1 MNRTSS
7 VAALLFVTT
16 GGICALSVV
25 ASINRPHIGPSYA
38 IGAESS
44 PVITR
49 RLMAELTTFPPGLS
63 PTPDGRFLV
72 GVHQETG
79 DVEVREV
86 ATGAVRLLTHM
97 EKPWE
102 SGMTDAARV
111 SPDGKRVAF
120 NWWEPGLGRYV
131 LRVIDMDGSHPAII
145 YSDSATS
152 YIWPESWTPRGD
164 AIVCWRI
171 AADHIRHIVL
181 VPVSGGSARLL
192 KTLDERGAGRMS
204 LSPDGRYLAYDR
216 PSRDDSNARDIYVID
231 FARGSESRVVEN
243 PADDQMLG
251 WGPDDGHILFTSDRG
266 GSPGAWLLPMA
277 GGKARG
283 APVLVKGDFWRTSP
297 VGFLPLT
304 HSFLYTVQ
312 TGGTTL
318 YSAPFDPATGRVTGA
333 ATTLTRTPLPKDY
346 SGGPRFDTS
355 PDGRYVAIGRGQ
367 PGGTRTIAIQSLE
380 TGESREFNV
389 PTSVTYLGD
398 VRWIP
403 GEAAVLLVAWNKHG
417 TAFLRMD
424 TRTGKFAEVARVEDG
439 WQAIVF
445 DIPESGD
452 FIIYQ
457 ADDTKWRPNSKIRVV
472 RQSLRS
478 GKAEVVHQ
486 FPPNERP
493 TSRIAIS
500 PDGSTIAYMRK
511 SPSGKGNDLLSM
523 PTRGGEPRLIAT
535 GEGRLTSWSKDGR
548 WLIAARFGKDELGS
562 LERVGASG
570 GAFEPVGV
578 DLRFFSGRVR
588 FTADG
593 RHVVYGAGRAVEELW
608 TMEKILP

>member
-1 MNRTSS
+1 MHRTLSAAVLLLLIAGNAFGQRG
-7 VAALLFVTT
+7 VATL
-16 GGICALSVV
+16 
-25 ASINRPHIGPSYA
+25 NRPNIGASSS
-38 IGAESS
+38 IGAEAS
-44 PVITR
+44 PVVTR
-49 RLMAELTTFPPGLS
+49 RLIAEMTTYPPGLS
-63 PTPDGRFLV
+63 PTPDGLFLV
-72 GVHQETG
+72 GIHQETG

-111 SPDGKRVAF
+111 SADGKRVAF
-120 NWWEPGLGRYV
+120 NWWEPALGRYV

-164 AIVCWRI
+164 AILCWRI

-181 VPVSGGSARLL
+181 VPVSGGPVRQL

-204 LSPDGRYLAYDR
+204 LSPDGRYLAYDH
-216 PSRDDSNARDIYVID
+216 PSRDDSNASDIYVLD
-231 FARGSESRVVEN
+231 LARGVESRVVEN
-243 PADDQMLG
+243 PADDDLLG

-266 GSPGAWLLPMA
+266 GSPGAWLLPVA
-277 GGKARG
+277 EGKARG

-297 VGFLPLT
+297 VGFVPLT

-318 YSAPFDPATGRVTGA
+318 YSAPFDPATGRVTGT
-333 ATTLTRTPLPKDY
+333 ATTLTRTPLAKDY

-355 PDGRYVAIGRGQ
+355 PDGRYVAVAKGQ

-380 TGESREFNV
+380 TGESKEFNV
-389 PTSVTYLGD
+389 PVSVTFLGE
-398 VRWIP
+398 VRWVP
-403 GEAAVLLVAWNKHG
+403 GEAAVLLVAWNKRG

-424 TRTGKFAEVARVEDG
+424 ARTGKFSEVARVEAG

-457 ADDTKWRPNSKIRVV
+457 ADDTSWKPNSKIRVV
-472 RQSLRS
+472 RQDLRS

-486 FPPNERP
+486 FPSNERP

-511 SPSGKGNDLLSM
+511 SSSGQGNDLLSM
-523 PTRGGEPRLIAT
+523 PTRGGNPHLIAT
-535 GEGRLTSWSKDGR
+535 GQGRLTSWSKDGR
-548 WLIAARFGKDELGS
+548 WLIAARFGKDELGT

-578 DLRFFSGRVR
+578 DLRFFAGRVR

-593 RHVVYGAGRAVEELW
+593 RRVVYGAGRAVEELW
-608 TMEKILP
+608 AMEKILP